1 MKRTGML
8 VMAVLVMSCSLPVF
22 AAEKDDC
29 MLASKNCNDEV
40 DSIQQ
45 KVKKLNTE
53 IKKGHKVYTSAELTK
68 LNAKLKEVNAMLDDL
83 EKPGH

>member
-29 MLASKNCNDEV
+29 VLASMNCKNEV

-53 IKKGHKVYTSAELTK
+53 IKKGHKVYTSAELNK
-68 LNAKLKEVNAMLDDL
+68 LNFKLKEVNAMLDDL

>member
-29 MLASKNCNDEV
+29 VLASKNCKDEV

-45 KVKKLNTE
+45 KVKKLNAE
-53 IKKGHKVYTSAELTK
+53 IKKGHKVYTSAELNK
-68 LNAKLKEVNAMLDDL
+68 LNFKLKEVNAMLDDL